1 MKKILVVLGFALVV
15 AASVFFGIKAFNHYK
30 AEQYAGTAVPYI
42 KRVVPELSRWD
53 PEVTK
58 RYMLPESLGKTP
70 DEKIDKIVR
79 SLSRLGALVHMDEPQ
94 FSSED
99 SSVVIAGS
107 PATIVTYDVNLE
119 YEKGSAVMTLGL
131 LARGDDFQVQ
141 NFNVQAQALAQ

>member
-1 MKKILVVLGFALVV
+1 VKKVLLVLGFALVV
-15 AASVFFGIKAFNHYK
+15 AVGVFSGIKAFKHYK
-30 AEQYAGTAVPYI
+30 SDQYAATAVPYI
-42 KRVVPELSRWD
+42 KRVVPEISRWN

-70 DEKIDKIVR
+70 DDKIDKIVR

-131 LARGDDFQVQ
+131 LARGNDFQVQ
-141 NFNVQAQALAQ
+141 NFNVQSQALAQ